1 MGRDGVGSMAGCTD
15 TLSEGQRVDSLP
27 ERLPGVYAKFAT
39 LIDATLERVLAEQE
53 DTSAVWDAMR
63 YTPLLG
69 GKRLRP
75 ILVCI
80 AAEIAGRAGEDVVL
94 AACGTELAHS
104 ASLILD
110 DLPCMDGAVER
121 RWQPAAHLIFGEAN
135 AILGSVSLI
144 ALGFDL
150 LARNARA
157 LGVDA
162 GVTSAVVQRTGF
174 GIREVAYG
182 QSLDLAL
189 QQGAHATSRILE
201 NCYWKKTG
209 GVLSLS
215 LSVGAQLA
223 GASRAHVEALEAFG
237 YELGVAFQLVDDLL
251 DFQNS
256 SVFSGKTAP
265 AEEGRTYAS
274 LCGYEPTVDRAR
286 EIAASARAR
295 LVAIGD
301 AAAPLRALVDAVIDD
316 RLASILSAQQRA
328 TRPSSPE
335 IALPKGVET

>member
-1 MGRDGVGSMAGCTD
+1 MT
-15 TLSEGQRVDSLP
+15 EGHRVDSLP
-27 ERLPGVYAKFAT
+27 QRLPGVYSKFAT
-39 LIDATLERVLAEQE
+39 LINATLEQVLAEQE

-80 AAEIAGRAGEDVVL
+80 AAEVAGRAGEDVVV

-110 DLPCMDGAVER
+110 DLPCMDGASER
-121 RWQPAAHLIFGEAN
+121 RWQPASHLIYGEAN

-150 LARNARA
+150 LARNARS

-162 GVTSAVVQRTGF
+162 AVATAVVQRTGL

-182 QSLDLAL
+182 QALDLAL
-189 QQGAHATSRILE
+189 QQGAHATSHVLE

-223 GASRAHVEALEAFG
+223 GAPSTHVEALEAFG

-251 DFQNS
+251 DFHNGS
-256 SVFSGKTAP
+256 SFSGKTAP
-265 AEEGRTYAS
+265 AEEGRTYATI
-274 LCGYEPTVDRAR
+274 CGYEPTVDRAR
-286 EIAASARAR
+286 EIAASARVH
-295 LVAIGD
+295 LSAIGEP
-301 AAAPLRALVDAVIDD
+301 AAPLSALVDAVIDD
-316 RLASILSAQQRA
+316 RLASILGAQQQPA
-328 TRPSSPE
+328 RPSSPG